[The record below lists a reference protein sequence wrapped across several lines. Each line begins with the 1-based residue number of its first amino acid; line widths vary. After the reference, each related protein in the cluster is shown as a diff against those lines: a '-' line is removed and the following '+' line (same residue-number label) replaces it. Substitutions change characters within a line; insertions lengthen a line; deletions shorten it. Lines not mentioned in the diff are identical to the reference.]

1 MVKRNMIHT
10 KRMPEMLSDVTVQ
23 PIMFVLLFA
32 FVFGASIATR
42 GGASYRE
49 FLLPGIQAQTIVF
62 TAFVVSTGITADIEK
77 GIIDRFRSLPIRRS
91 AVLIGRSVASLL
103 HSSIGVVVMAVTGL
117 CIGWRI
123 RGGVAE
129 AVLAFGLILVFGFG
143 MIWFGILIG
152 SLMRSV
158 EAVNGVMFTVLF
170 PITFLAN
177 TFAPTEPMPHWLR
190 VIAEWNPV
198 SSLAQAMR
206 ELWGNGPAAP
216 PDAQL
221 PLHHPVLAT
230 ILWSLAL
237 TAIIRAVRIARLR
250 ASHRELAR
258 PPSARL
264 QPRRPALA
272 LPLLECHFAG
282 HWSAGREELAPGV
295 HGVLGGLQPL
305 RDQQF
310 GGVGGLLAERRT
322 SGRSAAVKFSSTND
336 APILAAGR
344 AADAD
349 AHPLKVVGA
358 QRRRHRPQA
367 VVAGHAAAELQP
379 DAAEVDVE
387 LVVDDHD
394 VGGRHRVELRQR
406 PDLAARLVHVASA
419 AWPAPPAGRRACP
432 VTTSA
437 PDFLCTLNVEPD
449 ALGQQ
454 VGDDEAEVV
463 PGRGVVGPGIAQA
476 HHQ

>member
-1 MVKRNMIHT
+1 MTVTAQKPHAIADRPRARPTNIAQQTWIMVKRNMIHT

-32 FVFGASIATR
+32 FVFGASIATA
-42 GGASYRE
+42 GSASYRE

-103 HSSIGVVVMAVTGL
+103 HSTIGVAVMAVTGL

-123 RGGVAE
+123 RGSVGD
-129 AVLAFGLILVFGFG
+129 AVLAFALILVFGFG

-177 TFAPTEPMPHWLR
+177 TFAPTEPMQPWLR

-216 PDAQL
+216 PEAQL

-230 ILWSLAL
+230 ILWSLVL
-237 TAIIRAVRIARLR
+237 TAVFAPFALR
-250 ASHRELAR
+250 AYA
-258 PPSARL
+258 
-264 QPRRPALA
+264 
-272 LPLLECHFAG
+272 
-282 HWSAGREELAPGV
+282 
-295 HGVLGGLQPL
+295 
-305 RDQQF
+305 
-310 GGVGGLLAERRT
+310 RRT
-322 SGRSAAVKFSSTND
+322 
-336 APILAAGR
+336 
-344 AADAD
+344 
-349 AHPLKVVGA
+349 
-358 QRRRHRPQA
+358 
-367 VVAGHAAAELQP
+367 
-379 DAAEVDVE
+379 
-387 LVVDDHD
+387 
-394 VGGRHRVELRQR
+394 GG
-406 PDLAARLVHVASA
+406 
-419 AWPAPPAGRRACP
+419 
-432 VTTSA
+432 
-437 PDFLCTLNVEPD
+437 
-449 ALGQQ
+449 
-454 VGDDEAEVV
+454 
-463 PGRGVVGPGIAQA
+463 
-476 HHQ
+476 